1 MPPHVSK
8 ARARFLCDR
17 CGAESAQWH
26 GKCPSCGEW
35 NALVEYRPETAGWT
49 VRRAPAQAPVPLAEA
64 GLSGQTRYTS
74 GLPEF
79 DRVLGGGLVP
89 GALMLLSG
97 DPGIGKSTLLLQV
110 ASSFSLANG
119 SCLYV
124 SGEESLHQ
132 IAMRGNRLQS
142 LSPDLKVLAE
152 TDLGAIERQ
161 VESSSPSLLVVD
173 SIQAMYS
180 PEVDSLPGS
189 VGQVRACGARLL
201 RITKDLSLPTL
212 VVGHVTKE
220 GVLAGPR
227 LLEHMVDSVLTLE
240 GDRHSGYRVLRAIK
254 NRFGATDEVGLFE
267 MTEAGMAAVPD
278 ASAALL
284 SQRRAGLPGSAVV
297 ATLEGSRPLLVE
309 IQALVTKAAP
319 YGSPRRSVTGVDYG
333 RACLMLAVLEKQA
346 GLSLA
351 SDDVY
356 VNVPGG
362 IKVAEPAADLG
373 LALAIAGSFQE
384 RAIRSDTGCLGE
396 VGLTGEIRSIPGLNR
411 RLGELARRGFR
422 RCLVPEQL
430 DEPRPRDLELV
441 CVRDLKGA
449 FSAAFAR

>member
-1 MPPHVSK
+1 MSK
-8 ARARFLCDR
+8 ARATYLCDR
-17 CGAESAQWH
+17 CGAASAQWH

-35 NALVEYRPETAGWT
+35 NALVEYRPDTAGWA
-49 VRRAPAQAPVPLAEA
+49 VRRAPAQAPVPLTEA
-64 GLSGQTRYTS
+64 GLSGPRRHGS

-110 ASSFSLANG
+110 ASSFAAANG

-124 SGEESLHQ
+124 SGEESLPQ
-132 IAMRGNRLQS
+132 MAMRGSRLQG
-142 LSPDLKVLAE
+142 LSPGLIALAE
-152 TDLGAIERQ
+152 TDIGAVERQ
-161 VESSSPSLLVVD
+161 VEEARPALLVVD

-189 VGQVRACGARLL
+189 VGQVRECGARLL
-201 RITKDLSLPTL
+201 RLAKDLSLPTL

-254 NRFGATDEVGLFE
+254 NRFGSTDEVGLFE

-284 SQRRAGLPGSAVV
+284 SQRRTGLPGSAVV

-351 SDDVY
+351 GDDVY

-362 IKVAEPAADLG
+362 IRVAEPAADLG

-384 RAIRSDTGCLGE
+384 RAIRPDTGCIGE
-396 VGLTGEIRSIPGLNR
+396 VGLNGEIRSIPGLNR

-422 RCLVPEQL
+422 RCLVPEHL
-430 DEPRPRDLELV
+430 EEPRASELELV
-441 CVRDLKGA
+441 CVRDVKGA

>member
-1 MPPHVSK
+1 MSK

-35 NALVEYRPETAGWT
+35 NALVEYRPETARGS
-49 VRRAPAQAPVPLAEA
+49 VRRAPAQAPVPLSEA
-64 GLSGQTRYTS
+64 GLSGQTRHCS

-110 ASSFSLANG
+110 ASSFALTNG

-132 IAMRGNRLQS
+132 IAIRGNRLQS
-142 LSPDLKVLAE
+142 LSPDLKALAE
-152 TDLGAIERQ
+152 TDIGAIERQ
-161 VESSSPSLLVVD
+161 VENSSPSLLVID

-180 PEVDSLPGS
+180 PELDSLPGS
-189 VGQVRACGARLL
+189 VGQVRECGARLL
-201 RITKDLSLPTL
+201 RITKDLSLATL

-240 GDRHSGYRVLRAIK
+240 GDRHSGYRVLRATK
-254 NRFGATDEVGLFE
+254 NRFGSTDEVGLFE

-284 SQRRAGLPGSAVV
+284 SGRRAGLPGSAVV

-319 YGSPRRSVTGVDYG
+319 YGSPRRNVTGVDYG

-351 SDDVY
+351 GDDVY

-362 IKVAEPAADLG
+362 IRVAEPAADLG

-430 DEPRPRDLELV
+430 GEPRPSALELV
-441 CVRDLKGA
+441 SVRDLKGA
-449 FSAAFAR
+449 FSVAFAR